1 MATYDLRCV
10 SCGREFDVF
19 VQGFLKDDSK
29 VCPDCGSAKVEQ
41 RFTGFLRGA
50 SDSSSAAPSLGGG
63 CSSHGFG

>member
-1 MATYDLRCV
+1 MATFDLRCL

-19 VQGFLKDDSK
+19 VQGFLKDEFK
-29 VCPDCGSAKVEQ
+29 VCPDCASIEVEQ

-50 SDSSSAAPSLGGG
+50 SDSSAPAPSLGGG